1 MNPLRSIIYII
12 GIVAVLTSCQG
23 GNNRVATLEKGDT
36 VRFDYATL
44 LTVVRYSDHT
54 HVEIANPW
62 VKGSVLRSYDI
73 SRPLGKAVVTTTA
86 HCQLLTWL
94 GKSSAIAG
102 VCDSRYI
109 GVDEVRKR
117 LVAGKTV
124 DCGNSMNP
132 DVFGINGGAGLGVAL
147 VMLLAGGSVTLG
159 TLGVTGNVAILA
171 AAFAGAMA
179 VMAIILFSSTL
190 VRDGVMLLVIGIMVG
205 YLSSSVVTLLNYSAT
220 EQGIRSFMLWG
231 MGSLDG
237 VTPSLLPL
245 YVTITLAALVL
256 SLLMVKPL
264 NLLSLGD
271 NYARNL
277 GLNTRRARNYAL
289 LLTGL
294 LTAVVTAYCGP
305 IAFIGLAVPHI
316 ARLLTVTDDMRR
328 LLPITMLTGAVVTMA
343 CHLLCFVPGEAGMLP
358 LNAVTPLIGA
368 PVIIYVIIRKR

>member
-1 MNPLRSIIYII
+1 MACLFMAGLMTGSVSIPCSAVWRVLIGEDEGVSESWRFIILESRLPQMVTAMLSGACLATAGLMMQTVFRNPL
-12 GIVAVLTSCQG
+12 
-23 GNNRVATLEKGDT
+23 
-36 VRFDYATL
+36 
-44 LTVVRYSDHT
+44 
-54 HVEIANPW
+54 
-62 VKGSVLRSYDI
+62 
-73 SRPLGKAVVTTTA
+73 
-86 HCQLLTWL
+86 
-94 GKSSAIAG
+94 AG
-102 VCDSRYI
+102 
-109 GVDEVRKR
+109 
-117 LVAGKTV
+117 
-124 DCGNSMNP
+124 P

-237 VTPSLLPL
+237 VTPLLLPL

>member
-1 MNPLRSIIYII
+1 MACLFMAGLMTGSVSIPCLAVWRVLIGEDEGVSESWRFIILESRLPQMVTAMLSGACLATAGLMMQTVFRNPL
-12 GIVAVLTSCQG
+12 
-23 GNNRVATLEKGDT
+23 
-36 VRFDYATL
+36 
-44 LTVVRYSDHT
+44 
-54 HVEIANPW
+54 
-62 VKGSVLRSYDI
+62 
-73 SRPLGKAVVTTTA
+73 
-86 HCQLLTWL
+86 
-94 GKSSAIAG
+94 AG
-102 VCDSRYI
+102 
-109 GVDEVRKR
+109 
-117 LVAGKTV
+117 
-124 DCGNSMNP
+124 P

>member
-1 MNPLRSIIYII
+1 MACLFMAGLMTGRVSIPCSAVWRVLIGEDEGVSESWRFIILESRLPQMVTAMLSGACLATAGLMMQTVFRNPL
-12 GIVAVLTSCQG
+12 
-23 GNNRVATLEKGDT
+23 
-36 VRFDYATL
+36 
-44 LTVVRYSDHT
+44 
-54 HVEIANPW
+54 
-62 VKGSVLRSYDI
+62 
-73 SRPLGKAVVTTTA
+73 
-86 HCQLLTWL
+86 
-94 GKSSAIAG
+94 AG
-102 VCDSRYI
+102 
-109 GVDEVRKR
+109 
-117 LVAGKTV
+117 
-124 DCGNSMNP
+124 P

-316 ARLLTVTDDMRR
+316 ARILTVTDDMRR

>member
-1 MNPLRSIIYII
+1 MACLFMAGLMTGSVSIPCSAVWRVLIGEDEGVSESWRFIILESRLPQMVTAMLSGACLATAGLMMQTVFRNPL
-12 GIVAVLTSCQG
+12 
-23 GNNRVATLEKGDT
+23 
-36 VRFDYATL
+36 
-44 LTVVRYSDHT
+44 
-54 HVEIANPW
+54 
-62 VKGSVLRSYDI
+62 
-73 SRPLGKAVVTTTA
+73 
-86 HCQLLTWL
+86 
-94 GKSSAIAG
+94 AG
-102 VCDSRYI
+102 
-109 GVDEVRKR
+109 
-117 LVAGKTV
+117 
-124 DCGNSMNP
+124 P

-171 AAFAGAMA
+171 AGFAGAMA

-328 LLPITMLTGAVVTMA
+328 LLPITMLTGAVITMA

>member
-1 MNPLRSIIYII
+1 MACLFMAGLMTGSVSIPCSAVWRVLIGEDEGVSESWRFIILESRLPQMVTAMLSGACLATAGLMMQTVFRNPL
-12 GIVAVLTSCQG
+12 
-23 GNNRVATLEKGDT
+23 
-36 VRFDYATL
+36 
-44 LTVVRYSDHT
+44 
-54 HVEIANPW
+54 
-62 VKGSVLRSYDI
+62 
-73 SRPLGKAVVTTTA
+73 
-86 HCQLLTWL
+86 
-94 GKSSAIAG
+94 AG
-102 VCDSRYI
+102 
-109 GVDEVRKR
+109 
-117 LVAGKTV
+117 
-124 DCGNSMNP
+124 P

-245 YVTITLAALVL
+245 YVTITLSALVL

-289 LLTGL
+289 MLTGL

>member
-1 MNPLRSIIYII
+1 MACLFMAGLMTGSVSIPSSAVWHVLVGDEAVVSESWRFIILESRLPQMVTAMLSGACLATAGLMMQTVFRNPL
-12 GIVAVLTSCQG
+12 
-23 GNNRVATLEKGDT
+23 
-36 VRFDYATL
+36 
-44 LTVVRYSDHT
+44 
-54 HVEIANPW
+54 
-62 VKGSVLRSYDI
+62 
-73 SRPLGKAVVTTTA
+73 
-86 HCQLLTWL
+86 
-94 GKSSAIAG
+94 AG
-102 VCDSRYI
+102 
-109 GVDEVRKR
+109 
-117 LVAGKTV
+117 
-124 DCGNSMNP
+124 P

-159 TLGVTGNVAILA
+159 MLGVTGNVAILA

-237 VTPSLLPL
+237 VTPLLLPL

-328 LLPITMLTGAVVTMA
+328 LLPITMLTGAVITMA

>member
-1 MNPLRSIIYII
+1 MAGLMTGSVSIPCSAVWRVLIGEDEGVSESWRFIILESRLPQMVTAMLSGACLATAGLMMQTVFRNPL
-12 GIVAVLTSCQG
+12 
-23 GNNRVATLEKGDT
+23 
-36 VRFDYATL
+36 
-44 LTVVRYSDHT
+44 
-54 HVEIANPW
+54 
-62 VKGSVLRSYDI
+62 
-73 SRPLGKAVVTTTA
+73 
-86 HCQLLTWL
+86 
-94 GKSSAIAG
+94 AG
-102 VCDSRYI
+102 
-109 GVDEVRKR
+109 
-117 LVAGKTV
+117 
-124 DCGNSMNP
+124 P

>member
-1 MNPLRSIIYII
+1 MACLFMAGLMTGSVSIPCSAVWRVLIGEDEGVSESWRFIILESRLPQMVTAMLSGACLATAGLMMQTVFRNPL
-12 GIVAVLTSCQG
+12 
-23 GNNRVATLEKGDT
+23 
-36 VRFDYATL
+36 
-44 LTVVRYSDHT
+44 
-54 HVEIANPW
+54 
-62 VKGSVLRSYDI
+62 
-73 SRPLGKAVVTTTA
+73 
-86 HCQLLTWL
+86 
-94 GKSSAIAG
+94 AG
-102 VCDSRYI
+102 
-109 GVDEVRKR
+109 
-117 LVAGKTV
+117 
-124 DCGNSMNP
+124 P

-245 YVTITLAALVL
+245 YVTITLSALVL

-316 ARLLTVTDDMRR
+316 ARLLTVTDNMRR

>member
-1 MNPLRSIIYII
+1 MACLFMAGLMTGSVSIPCSAVWRVLIGEDEGVSESWRFIILESRLPQMATAMLSGACLATAGLMMQTVFRNPL
-12 GIVAVLTSCQG
+12 
-23 GNNRVATLEKGDT
+23 
-36 VRFDYATL
+36 
-44 LTVVRYSDHT
+44 
-54 HVEIANPW
+54 
-62 VKGSVLRSYDI
+62 
-73 SRPLGKAVVTTTA
+73 
-86 HCQLLTWL
+86 
-94 GKSSAIAG
+94 AG
-102 VCDSRYI
+102 
-109 GVDEVRKR
+109 
-117 LVAGKTV
+117 
-124 DCGNSMNP
+124 P

>member
-1 MNPLRSIIYII
+1 MAGLMTGSVSISCSAVWHVLVGDEAVVSESWRFIILESRLPQMVTAMLSGACLATAGLMMQTVFRNPL
-12 GIVAVLTSCQG
+12 
-23 GNNRVATLEKGDT
+23 
-36 VRFDYATL
+36 
-44 LTVVRYSDHT
+44 
-54 HVEIANPW
+54 
-62 VKGSVLRSYDI
+62 
-73 SRPLGKAVVTTTA
+73 
-86 HCQLLTWL
+86 
-94 GKSSAIAG
+94 AG
-102 VCDSRYI
+102 
-109 GVDEVRKR
+109 
-117 LVAGKTV
+117 
-124 DCGNSMNP
+124 P

-147 VMLLAGGSVTLG
+147 VMLLAGGSMTLG

-245 YVTITLAALVL
+245 YVTITLTALVL

-316 ARLLTVTDDMRR
+316 ARLLTVTDDMSR
-328 LLPITMLTGAVVTMA
+328 LLPITMLTGAVITMA

>member
-1 MNPLRSIIYII
+1 MVCLFIAGLMTGSVSIPCSAVWRVLIGEDEGVSESWRFIILESRLPQMVTAMLSGACLATAGLMMQTVFRNPL
-12 GIVAVLTSCQG
+12 
-23 GNNRVATLEKGDT
+23 
-36 VRFDYATL
+36 
-44 LTVVRYSDHT
+44 
-54 HVEIANPW
+54 
-62 VKGSVLRSYDI
+62 
-73 SRPLGKAVVTTTA
+73 
-86 HCQLLTWL
+86 
-94 GKSSAIAG
+94 AG
-102 VCDSRYI
+102 
-109 GVDEVRKR
+109 
-117 LVAGKTV
+117 
-124 DCGNSMNP
+124 P

-171 AAFAGAMA
+171 AAFAGALA

-245 YVTITLAALVL
+245 YVTITLTALVL

>member
-1 MNPLRSIIYII
+1 MACLFMVGLMTGSVSIPCSAVWRVLIGEDEGVSESWRFIILESRLPQMVTAMLSGACLATAGLMMQTVFRNPL
-12 GIVAVLTSCQG
+12 
-23 GNNRVATLEKGDT
+23 
-36 VRFDYATL
+36 
-44 LTVVRYSDHT
+44 
-54 HVEIANPW
+54 
-62 VKGSVLRSYDI
+62 
-73 SRPLGKAVVTTTA
+73 
-86 HCQLLTWL
+86 
-94 GKSSAIAG
+94 AG
-102 VCDSRYI
+102 
-109 GVDEVRKR
+109 
-117 LVAGKTV
+117 
-124 DCGNSMNP
+124 P

-264 NLLSLGD
+264 NILSLGD

-343 CHLLCFVPGEAGMLP
+343 CHLLCFVPGEAGLLP

-368 PVIIYVIIRKR
+368 SVIIYVIIRKR

>member
-1 MNPLRSIIYII
+1 MACLFMAGLMTGSVSIPCSAVWRVLIGEDEGVSESWRFIILESRLPQMVTAMLSGACLATAGLMMQTVFRNPL
-12 GIVAVLTSCQG
+12 
-23 GNNRVATLEKGDT
+23 
-36 VRFDYATL
+36 
-44 LTVVRYSDHT
+44 
-54 HVEIANPW
+54 
-62 VKGSVLRSYDI
+62 
-73 SRPLGKAVVTTTA
+73 
-86 HCQLLTWL
+86 
-94 GKSSAIAG
+94 AG
-102 VCDSRYI
+102 
-109 GVDEVRKR
+109 
-117 LVAGKTV
+117 
-124 DCGNSMNP
+124 P

-289 LLTGL
+289 MLTGL

>member
-1 MNPLRSIIYII
+1 MACLFMAGLMTGSVSIPCSAVWRVLIGEDEGVSESWRFIILESRLPQMVTAMLSGACLATAGLMMQTVFRNPL
-12 GIVAVLTSCQG
+12 
-23 GNNRVATLEKGDT
+23 
-36 VRFDYATL
+36 
-44 LTVVRYSDHT
+44 
-54 HVEIANPW
+54 
-62 VKGSVLRSYDI
+62 
-73 SRPLGKAVVTTTA
+73 
-86 HCQLLTWL
+86 
-94 GKSSAIAG
+94 AG
-102 VCDSRYI
+102 
-109 GVDEVRKR
+109 
-117 LVAGKTV
+117 
-124 DCGNSMNP
+124 P

-159 TLGVTGNVAILA
+159 MLGVTGNVAILA

-237 VTPSLLPL
+237 VTPLLLPL

>member
-1 MNPLRSIIYII
+1 MACLFMA
-12 GIVAVLTSCQG
+12 GLMT
-23 GNNRVATLEKGDT
+23 
-36 VRFDYATL
+36 
-44 LTVVRYSDHT
+44 
-54 HVEIANPW
+54 
-62 VKGSVLRSYDI
+62 GSVSIPCSAVWHVLVGD
-73 SRPLGKAVVTTTA
+73 KAVVSESWRFIILESRLPQMVTA
-86 HCQLLTWL
+86 MLSGACLAT
-94 GKSSAIAG
+94 AG
-102 VCDSRYI
+102 LMMQTVFRNP
-109 GVDEVRKR
+109 
-117 LVAGKTV
+117 LAG
-124 DCGNSMNP
+124 P

-271 NYARNL
+271 NYA
-277 GLNTRRARNYAL
+277 L

-328 LLPITMLTGAVVTMA
+328 LLPITMLAGAVVTMA

>member
-1 MNPLRSIIYII
+1 MACLFMAGLMTGSVSIPCSAVWRVLIGEDEGVSESWRFIILESRLPQMVTAMLSGACLATAGLMMQTVFRNPL
-12 GIVAVLTSCQG
+12 
-23 GNNRVATLEKGDT
+23 
-36 VRFDYATL
+36 
-44 LTVVRYSDHT
+44 
-54 HVEIANPW
+54 
-62 VKGSVLRSYDI
+62 
-73 SRPLGKAVVTTTA
+73 
-86 HCQLLTWL
+86 
-94 GKSSAIAG
+94 AG
-102 VCDSRYI
+102 
-109 GVDEVRKR
+109 
-117 LVAGKTV
+117 
-124 DCGNSMNP
+124 P

-256 SLLMVKPL
+256 SLLMAKPL

-368 PVIIYVIIRKR
+368 PVIIFVIIRKR

>member
-1 MNPLRSIIYII
+1 MACLFMAGLMTGSVSIPCSAVWRVLIGEDEGVSESWRFIILESRLPQMVTAMLSGACLATAGLMMQTVFRNPL
-12 GIVAVLTSCQG
+12 
-23 GNNRVATLEKGDT
+23 
-36 VRFDYATL
+36 
-44 LTVVRYSDHT
+44 
-54 HVEIANPW
+54 
-62 VKGSVLRSYDI
+62 
-73 SRPLGKAVVTTTA
+73 
-86 HCQLLTWL
+86 
-94 GKSSAIAG
+94 AG
-102 VCDSRYI
+102 
-109 GVDEVRKR
+109 
-117 LVAGKTV
+117 
-124 DCGNSMNP
+124 P

-245 YVTITLAALVL
+245 YVTITLSALVL

>member
-1 MNPLRSIIYII
+1 MACLFMAGLMTGSVSIPCSAVWRVLIGEDEGVSESWRFIILESRLPQMVTAMLSGSCLATAGLMMQTVFRNPL
-12 GIVAVLTSCQG
+12 
-23 GNNRVATLEKGDT
+23 
-36 VRFDYATL
+36 
-44 LTVVRYSDHT
+44 
-54 HVEIANPW
+54 
-62 VKGSVLRSYDI
+62 
-73 SRPLGKAVVTTTA
+73 
-86 HCQLLTWL
+86 
-94 GKSSAIAG
+94 AG
-102 VCDSRYI
+102 
-109 GVDEVRKR
+109 
-117 LVAGKTV
+117 
-124 DCGNSMNP
+124 P

-245 YVTITLAALVL
+245 YVTITLVALVL

-277 GLNTRRARNYAL
+277 GLNTRRARNHAL

>member
-1 MNPLRSIIYII
+1 MACLFMAGLMTGSVSIPCSAVWRVLIGEDEGVSESWRFIILESRLPQMVTAMLSGACLATAGLMMQTVFRNPL
-12 GIVAVLTSCQG
+12 
-23 GNNRVATLEKGDT
+23 
-36 VRFDYATL
+36 
-44 LTVVRYSDHT
+44 
-54 HVEIANPW
+54 
-62 VKGSVLRSYDI
+62 
-73 SRPLGKAVVTTTA
+73 
-86 HCQLLTWL
+86 
-94 GKSSAIAG
+94 AG
-102 VCDSRYI
+102 
-109 GVDEVRKR
+109 
-117 LVAGKTV
+117 
-124 DCGNSMNP
+124 P

-205 YLSSSVVTLLNYSAT
+205 YLSSSVVTLFNYSAT

-343 CHLLCFVPGEAGMLP
+343 CHLLCFVPGEAGLLP

>member
-1 MNPLRSIIYII
+1 MACLFMAGLMTGSVSIPCLAVWRVLIGEDEGVSESWRFIILESRLPQMVTAMLSGSCLATAGLMMQTVFRNPL
-12 GIVAVLTSCQG
+12 
-23 GNNRVATLEKGDT
+23 
-36 VRFDYATL
+36 
-44 LTVVRYSDHT
+44 
-54 HVEIANPW
+54 
-62 VKGSVLRSYDI
+62 
-73 SRPLGKAVVTTTA
+73 
-86 HCQLLTWL
+86 
-94 GKSSAIAG
+94 AG
-102 VCDSRYI
+102 
-109 GVDEVRKR
+109 
-117 LVAGKTV
+117 
-124 DCGNSMNP
+124 P

-294 LTAVVTAYCGP
+294 LTAVVTANCGP

-368 PVIIYVIIRKR
+368 PVIIYVIIRNR

>member
-1 MNPLRSIIYII
+1 MACLFMAGLMTGSVSIPCSAVWRVLIGEDEGVSESWRFIILESRLPQMVTAMLSGACLATAGLMMQTVFRNPL
-12 GIVAVLTSCQG
+12 
-23 GNNRVATLEKGDT
+23 
-36 VRFDYATL
+36 
-44 LTVVRYSDHT
+44 
-54 HVEIANPW
+54 
-62 VKGSVLRSYDI
+62 
-73 SRPLGKAVVTTTA
+73 
-86 HCQLLTWL
+86 
-94 GKSSAIAG
+94 AG
-102 VCDSRYI
+102 
-109 GVDEVRKR
+109 
-117 LVAGKTV
+117 
-124 DCGNSMNP
+124 P

-190 VRDGVMLLVIGIMVG
+190 VRDGVMLLVVGIMVG
-205 YLSSSVVTLLNYSAT
+205 YLSSSVVTLLHYSAT

-305 IAFIGLAVPHI
+305 IAFVGLAVPHI

>member
-1 MNPLRSIIYII
+1 MACLFMA
-12 GIVAVLTSCQG
+12 GLMT
-23 GNNRVATLEKGDT
+23 
-36 VRFDYATL
+36 
-44 LTVVRYSDHT
+44 
-54 HVEIANPW
+54 
-62 VKGSVLRSYDI
+62 GSVSIPCLAVWCVLICEDEGVSESWRFI
-73 SRPLGKAVVTTTA
+73 ILESRLPQMVTA
-86 HCQLLTWL
+86 MLSGACL
-94 GKSSAIAG
+94 AIAG
-102 VCDSRYI
+102 LMMQTVFRNP
-109 GVDEVRKR
+109 
-117 LVAGKTV
+117 LAG
-124 DCGNSMNP
+124 P

-171 AAFAGAMA
+171 AAFAGALA

-289 LLTGL
+289 MLTGL

>member
-1 MNPLRSIIYII
+1 MACLFMAGLMTGSVSIPCLAVWRVLIGEDEGVSESWRFIILESRLPQMVTAMLSGACLATAGLMMQTVFRNPL
-12 GIVAVLTSCQG
+12 
-23 GNNRVATLEKGDT
+23 
-36 VRFDYATL
+36 
-44 LTVVRYSDHT
+44 
-54 HVEIANPW
+54 
-62 VKGSVLRSYDI
+62 
-73 SRPLGKAVVTTTA
+73 
-86 HCQLLTWL
+86 
-94 GKSSAIAG
+94 AG
-102 VCDSRYI
+102 
-109 GVDEVRKR
+109 
-117 LVAGKTV
+117 
-124 DCGNSMNP
+124 P
-132 DVFGINGGAGLGVAL
+132 DVFGINGGAGLGVAM

-289 LLTGL
+289 MLTGL

>member
-1 MNPLRSIIYII
+1 MACLFMAGLMTGSVSIPCSAVWRVLIGEDEGVSESWRFIILESRLPQMVTAMLSGACLATAGLMMQTVFRNPL
-12 GIVAVLTSCQG
+12 
-23 GNNRVATLEKGDT
+23 
-36 VRFDYATL
+36 
-44 LTVVRYSDHT
+44 
-54 HVEIANPW
+54 
-62 VKGSVLRSYDI
+62 
-73 SRPLGKAVVTTTA
+73 
-86 HCQLLTWL
+86 
-94 GKSSAIAG
+94 AG
-102 VCDSRYI
+102 
-109 GVDEVRKR
+109 
-117 LVAGKTV
+117 
-124 DCGNSMNP
+124 P

-343 CHLLCFVPGEAGMLP
+343 CHLLCFVPGEAGSLP

>member
-1 MNPLRSIIYII
+1 MACLFMAGLMTGSVSIPCSAVWRVLIGEDEGVSESWRFIILESRLPQMVTAMLSGACLATAGLMMQTVFRNPL
-12 GIVAVLTSCQG
+12 
-23 GNNRVATLEKGDT
+23 
-36 VRFDYATL
+36 
-44 LTVVRYSDHT
+44 
-54 HVEIANPW
+54 
-62 VKGSVLRSYDI
+62 
-73 SRPLGKAVVTTTA
+73 
-86 HCQLLTWL
+86 
-94 GKSSAIAG
+94 AG
-102 VCDSRYI
+102 
-109 GVDEVRKR
+109 
-117 LVAGKTV
+117 
-124 DCGNSMNP
+124 P

-264 NLLSLGD
+264 NLLSLGE

-328 LLPITMLTGAVVTMA
+328 LLPITMLTGAVITMA

>member
-1 MNPLRSIIYII
+1 MACLFMAGLMTGSVSIPCSAVWRVLIGEDEGVSESWRFIILESRLPQMVTAMLSGACLATAGLMMQTVFRNPL
-12 GIVAVLTSCQG
+12 
-23 GNNRVATLEKGDT
+23 
-36 VRFDYATL
+36 
-44 LTVVRYSDHT
+44 
-54 HVEIANPW
+54 
-62 VKGSVLRSYDI
+62 
-73 SRPLGKAVVTTTA
+73 
-86 HCQLLTWL
+86 
-94 GKSSAIAG
+94 AG
-102 VCDSRYI
+102 
-109 GVDEVRKR
+109 
-117 LVAGKTV
+117 
-124 DCGNSMNP
+124 P

-147 VMLLAGGSVTLG
+147 VMLLAGGSVTLD

-237 VTPSLLPL
+237 VTPLLLPL

>member
-1 MNPLRSIIYII
+1 MACLFMAGLMTGSVSIPCSAVWRVLIGEDEGVSESWRFIILESRLPQMVTAMLSGACLATAGLMMQTVFRNPL
-12 GIVAVLTSCQG
+12 
-23 GNNRVATLEKGDT
+23 
-36 VRFDYATL
+36 
-44 LTVVRYSDHT
+44 
-54 HVEIANPW
+54 
-62 VKGSVLRSYDI
+62 
-73 SRPLGKAVVTTTA
+73 
-86 HCQLLTWL
+86 
-94 GKSSAIAG
+94 AG
-102 VCDSRYI
+102 
-109 GVDEVRKR
+109 
-117 LVAGKTV
+117 
-124 DCGNSMNP
+124 P

-245 YVTITLAALVL
+245 YVTITLAALML

-328 LLPITMLTGAVVTMA
+328 LLPITMLTGAVITMA

>member
-1 MNPLRSIIYII
+1 MACLFMAGLMTGSVSIPCSAVWRVLIGEDEDVSESWRFIILESRLPQMVTAMLSGACLATAGLMMQTVFRNPL
-12 GIVAVLTSCQG
+12 
-23 GNNRVATLEKGDT
+23 
-36 VRFDYATL
+36 
-44 LTVVRYSDHT
+44 
-54 HVEIANPW
+54 
-62 VKGSVLRSYDI
+62 
-73 SRPLGKAVVTTTA
+73 
-86 HCQLLTWL
+86 
-94 GKSSAIAG
+94 AG
-102 VCDSRYI
+102 
-109 GVDEVRKR
+109 
-117 LVAGKTV
+117 
-124 DCGNSMNP
+124 P

-237 VTPSLLPL
+237 VTPSFLPL

-277 GLNTRRARNYAL
+277 GLNTRRASNYAL

-343 CHLLCFVPGEAGMLP
+343 CHLLCFVPGEVGMLP

>member
-1 MNPLRSIIYII
+1 MACLFMAGLMTGSVSIPCLAVWRVLIGEDESVSESWRFIILESRLPQMVTAMLSGACLATAGLMMQTVFRNPL
-12 GIVAVLTSCQG
+12 
-23 GNNRVATLEKGDT
+23 
-36 VRFDYATL
+36 
-44 LTVVRYSDHT
+44 
-54 HVEIANPW
+54 
-62 VKGSVLRSYDI
+62 
-73 SRPLGKAVVTTTA
+73 
-86 HCQLLTWL
+86 
-94 GKSSAIAG
+94 AG
-102 VCDSRYI
+102 
-109 GVDEVRKR
+109 
-117 LVAGKTV
+117 
-124 DCGNSMNP
+124 P

-245 YVTITLAALVL
+245 YVTITLAALML

>member
-1 MNPLRSIIYII
+1 MACLFMAGLMTGSVSIPCSAVWHIFVGDEAVVSESWRFIILESRLPQMVTAMLSGACLATAGLMMQTVFRNPL
-12 GIVAVLTSCQG
+12 
-23 GNNRVATLEKGDT
+23 
-36 VRFDYATL
+36 
-44 LTVVRYSDHT
+44 
-54 HVEIANPW
+54 
-62 VKGSVLRSYDI
+62 
-73 SRPLGKAVVTTTA
+73 
-86 HCQLLTWL
+86 
-94 GKSSAIAG
+94 AG
-102 VCDSRYI
+102 
-109 GVDEVRKR
+109 
-117 LVAGKTV
+117 
-124 DCGNSMNP
+124 P

-245 YVTITLAALVL
+245 YVTITLSALVL
-256 SLLMVKPL
+256 SLFMVKPL

>member
-1 MNPLRSIIYII
+1 MACLFMAGLMTGSVSIPCSVVWRVFIGEDEGVSESWRFIILESRLPQMVTAMLSGACLATAGLMMQTVFRNPL
-12 GIVAVLTSCQG
+12 
-23 GNNRVATLEKGDT
+23 
-36 VRFDYATL
+36 
-44 LTVVRYSDHT
+44 
-54 HVEIANPW
+54 
-62 VKGSVLRSYDI
+62 
-73 SRPLGKAVVTTTA
+73 
-86 HCQLLTWL
+86 
-94 GKSSAIAG
+94 AG
-102 VCDSRYI
+102 
-109 GVDEVRKR
+109 
-117 LVAGKTV
+117 
-124 DCGNSMNP
+124 P

-328 LLPITMLTGAVVTMA
+328 LLPITMLAGAVVTMA

-368 PVIIYVIIRKR
+368 PIIIYVIIRKR

>member
-1 MNPLRSIIYII
+1 MACLFMAGLMTGSVSIPCSAVWRVLIGEDEGVSDSWRFIILESRLPQMITAMLSGACLATAGLMMQTVFRNPL
-12 GIVAVLTSCQG
+12 
-23 GNNRVATLEKGDT
+23 
-36 VRFDYATL
+36 
-44 LTVVRYSDHT
+44 
-54 HVEIANPW
+54 
-62 VKGSVLRSYDI
+62 
-73 SRPLGKAVVTTTA
+73 
-86 HCQLLTWL
+86 
-94 GKSSAIAG
+94 AG
-102 VCDSRYI
+102 
-109 GVDEVRKR
+109 
-117 LVAGKTV
+117 
-124 DCGNSMNP
+124 P

-358 LNAVTPLIGA
+358 LNAETPLIGA

>member
-1 MNPLRSIIYII
+1 MVCLFIAGLMTGSVSIPCSAVWRVLIGEDEGVSESWRFIILESRLPQMVTAMLSGACLATAGLMMQTVFRNPL
-12 GIVAVLTSCQG
+12 
-23 GNNRVATLEKGDT
+23 
-36 VRFDYATL
+36 
-44 LTVVRYSDHT
+44 
-54 HVEIANPW
+54 
-62 VKGSVLRSYDI
+62 
-73 SRPLGKAVVTTTA
+73 
-86 HCQLLTWL
+86 
-94 GKSSAIAG
+94 AG
-102 VCDSRYI
+102 
-109 GVDEVRKR
+109 
-117 LVAGKTV
+117 
-124 DCGNSMNP
+124 P

-316 ARLLTVTDDMRR
+316 SRLLTVTDDMRR

>member
-1 MNPLRSIIYII
+1 MACLFMAGLMTGSVSIPCSAVWRVLIGEDEGVSESWRFIILESRLPQMVTAMLSGACLATAGLMMQTVFRNPL
-12 GIVAVLTSCQG
+12 
-23 GNNRVATLEKGDT
+23 
-36 VRFDYATL
+36 
-44 LTVVRYSDHT
+44 
-54 HVEIANPW
+54 
-62 VKGSVLRSYDI
+62 
-73 SRPLGKAVVTTTA
+73 
-86 HCQLLTWL
+86 
-94 GKSSAIAG
+94 AG
-102 VCDSRYI
+102 
-109 GVDEVRKR
+109 
-117 LVAGKTV
+117 
-124 DCGNSMNP
+124 P

-277 GLNTRRARNYAL
+277 GLNTRCARNYAL

-328 LLPITMLTGAVVTMA
+328 LLPITMLAGAVVTMA

>member
-1 MNPLRSIIYII
+1 MACLFMAGLMTGSVSIPCSAVWRVLIGEDEGVSESWRFIILESRLPQMVTAMLSGACLATAGLMMQTVFRNPL
-12 GIVAVLTSCQG
+12 
-23 GNNRVATLEKGDT
+23 
-36 VRFDYATL
+36 
-44 LTVVRYSDHT
+44 
-54 HVEIANPW
+54 
-62 VKGSVLRSYDI
+62 
-73 SRPLGKAVVTTTA
+73 
-86 HCQLLTWL
+86 
-94 GKSSAIAG
+94 AG
-102 VCDSRYI
+102 
-109 GVDEVRKR
+109 
-117 LVAGKTV
+117 
-124 DCGNSMNP
+124 P

-316 ARLLTVTDDMRR
+316 ARLLTVTDDMRW

>member
-1 MNPLRSIIYII
+1 MACLFMV
-12 GIVAVLTSCQG
+12 GLMT
-23 GNNRVATLEKGDT
+23 
-36 VRFDYATL
+36 
-44 LTVVRYSDHT
+44 
-54 HVEIANPW
+54 
-62 VKGSVLRSYDI
+62 GSVSIPCSAVWRVLVGD
-73 SRPLGKAVVTTTA
+73 KAVVSESWRFIILESRLPQMVTA
-86 HCQLLTWL
+86 MLSGACLAT
-94 GKSSAIAG
+94 AG
-102 VCDSRYI
+102 LMMQTVFRNP
-109 GVDEVRKR
+109 
-117 LVAGKTV
+117 LAG
-124 DCGNSMNP
+124 P

>member
-1 MNPLRSIIYII
+1 MACLFMAGLMTGSVSIPCSAVWRVLIGEDEGVSESWRFIILESRLPQMVTAMLSGACLATAGLMMQTVFRNPL
-12 GIVAVLTSCQG
+12 
-23 GNNRVATLEKGDT
+23 
-36 VRFDYATL
+36 
-44 LTVVRYSDHT
+44 
-54 HVEIANPW
+54 
-62 VKGSVLRSYDI
+62 
-73 SRPLGKAVVTTTA
+73 
-86 HCQLLTWL
+86 
-94 GKSSAIAG
+94 AG
-102 VCDSRYI
+102 
-109 GVDEVRKR
+109 
-117 LVAGKTV
+117 
-124 DCGNSMNP
+124 P

-190 VRDGVMLLVIGIMVG
+190 VRDGVMLLVVGIMVG

-305 IAFIGLAVPHI
+305 IAFVGLAVPHI

>member
-1 MNPLRSIIYII
+1 MACLFMAGLMTGSVSIPCSAVWRVLIGEDEGVSESWRFIILESRLPQMVTAMLSGACLATAGLMMQTVFRNPL
-12 GIVAVLTSCQG
+12 
-23 GNNRVATLEKGDT
+23 
-36 VRFDYATL
+36 
-44 LTVVRYSDHT
+44 
-54 HVEIANPW
+54 
-62 VKGSVLRSYDI
+62 
-73 SRPLGKAVVTTTA
+73 
-86 HCQLLTWL
+86 
-94 GKSSAIAG
+94 AG
-102 VCDSRYI
+102 
-109 GVDEVRKR
+109 
-117 LVAGKTV
+117 
-124 DCGNSMNP
+124 P

-277 GLNTRRARNYAL
+277 GLNTRCARNYAL

-358 LNAVTPLIGA
+358 LNGVTPLIGA